1 MPEEEMKFFYKN
13 NKKYS
18 YIIIF
23 SNYFVLR
30 KVLETF
36 NERN

>member
-1 MPEEEMKFFYKN
+1 MPEEEMKFFYKS

-18 YIIIF
+18 YIRIF
-23 SNYFVLR
+23 SNFLVL
-30 KVLETF
+30 KNVLETF